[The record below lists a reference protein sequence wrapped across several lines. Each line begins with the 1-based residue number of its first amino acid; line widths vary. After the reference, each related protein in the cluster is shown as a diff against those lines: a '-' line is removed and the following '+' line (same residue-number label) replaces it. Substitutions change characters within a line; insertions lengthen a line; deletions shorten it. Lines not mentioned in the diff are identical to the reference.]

1 MSDWAQW
8 EPWAVGGV
16 IAVLVAGFIARAL
29 FSDRA
34 RGRPRCHR
42 CGYDFEG
49 VEGLTCPECG
59 WTARTPADLLRTRR
73 HWFKAIVGVTLLVL
87 AAGLIRLHAAGGNP
101 LLVVP
106 DRLMIALLPIDPT
119 AGGTEIGPIADE
131 LRRRLMAEELDE
143 SEVESLFARIAS
155 GDDGAPPGSEA
166 WRARYGGLVDAW
178 RSRFVR
184 PGDPEAKVLLS
195 IPPRLEVEV
204 PASWPITR
212 AVPAELDFEDWWPIG
227 TEAMVELRWQGDDAI
242 TEPPLVRIGFRNRAS
257 VGRPHGFELPPANT
271 WPEPAILEATVR
283 PRFVDSERL
292 RLAEDGIDVPEDV
305 EAITELVPPPPFDS
319 MPPTIA
325 ITEAARPLD
334 LPLPSITAWTGDEV
348 VEDAV
353 RRIFAPGLR
362 RWDGTRRPFAIRFD
376 VQQAAEKLFK
386 DVLFGLVVELVEVA
400 PDGAESV
407 HRRSRIWLPGGPGP
421 NGYWR
426 SRWGISEEDGDA
438 LHRAFDPTPGSRW
451 FMRIRGDEELA
462 RLALASV
469 VNQGGDP
476 ATFTRWWSGTVNR
489 PLRTTEESRR
499 PFIRRWFHPD
509 GVRRPDAP

>member
-1 MSDWAQW
+1 MSGWAQW

-73 HWFKAIVGVTLLVL
+73 HWFKAIVGVTLLIL
-87 AAGLIRLHAAGGNP
+87 AAAMIRLQAAGGNP
-101 LLVVP
+101 LLIVP
-106 DRLMIALLPIDPT
+106 DRIMIALLPIDPT

-131 LRRRLMAEELDE
+131 LRRRLVAEELDVA
-143 SEVESLFARIAS
+143 EVEMLFARIAT
-155 GDDGAPPGSEA
+155 GDDGARPGSEP

-184 PGDPEAKVLLS
+184 PGDPEAGVLLS
-195 IPPRLEVEV
+195 IPPRIEVEV
-204 PASWPITR
+204 PASWPSTR
-212 AVPAELDFEDWWPIG
+212 PIPAELDFEDWWPMG
-227 TEAMVELRWQGDDAI
+227 TEAMVELRWRGNEFD
-242 TEPPLVRIGFRNRAS
+242 PPLVRVGFRNRAS
-257 VGRPHGFELPPANT
+257 VGRPYGFELPPAED
-271 WPEPAILEATVR
+271 WPDPAVLEAVVR

-292 RLAEDGIDVPEDV
+292 RLAEEGIELPED
-305 EAITELVPPPPFDS
+305 EEPPGDAVPPPPFES
-319 MPPTIA
+319 LPAVVASIEMA
-325 ITEAARPLD
+325 GSLELD
-334 LPLPSITAWTGDEV
+334 LPSIDPWDGDADAD
-348 VEDAV
+348 DAV

-362 RWDGTRRPFAIRFD
+362 RWDGIRRPFAIRFD
-376 VQQAAEKLFK
+376 VQQAAEKSFK
-386 DVLFGLVVELVEVA
+386 DVLFGLVVEIIEVD
-400 PDGAESV
+400 PDGTETV
-407 HRRSRIWLPGGPGP
+407 RRRSRIWLPGGPGP

-426 SRWGISEEDGDA
+426 SRWGISEEDAEA

-451 FMRIRGDEELA
+451 FMRVRGDEELA
-462 RLALASV
+462 RLAVASV

-476 ATFTRWWSGTVNR
+476 AVFTRWWSGTVDR
-489 PLRTTEESRR
+489 SLRTTEETRR